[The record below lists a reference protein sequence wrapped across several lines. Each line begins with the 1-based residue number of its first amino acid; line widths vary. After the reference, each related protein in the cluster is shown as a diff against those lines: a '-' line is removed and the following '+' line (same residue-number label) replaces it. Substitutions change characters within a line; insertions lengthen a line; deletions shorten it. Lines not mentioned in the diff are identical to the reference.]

1 MNMQQWAEGLLQS
14 DTRTAI
20 PIMTHPGI
28 EFTGKKVIDAVTN
41 GQDQFEAIVAV
52 NSQFPESAAATII
65 MDLTVEAEAFGCPI
79 HFADD
84 EVPTVTDRIVST
96 PDDIAALAVPDLL
109 GGRVGEYL
117 KATRLAAQ
125 TITDKPVFAG
135 CIGPF
140 SLAGRLYDM
149 TEIMTAAFLEPEAIL
164 MLVDKATQFLIS
176 YAGEMKKTGASGI
189 IIAEPAAGLLSSDMC
204 QTFSSDFVKRIVDAV
219 QDDTF
224 MVILHN
230 CGNTGQVTAEMV
242 STGARGLH
250 FGNKIDMVQVCREV
264 PPHLLV
270 MGNLDPV
277 NDFKMA
283 TAEQMKMRT
292 IELLEKTADFPHFV
306 LSSGCDTPPHVPLA
320 NIAAFYEALQ
330 IFNTE
335 YSLSLNK

>member
-65 MDLTVEAEAFGCPI
+65 MDLTVEAEAFGCSI

-84 EVPTVTDRIVST
+84 EVPTITGRIVST
-96 PDDIAALAVPDLL
+96 PETIAALAVPELTC
-109 GGRVGEYL
+109 GRIGEYL

-125 TITDKPVFAG
+125 SITDKPVFAG

-164 MLVDKATQFLIS
+164 ALVDKATQFLIR
-176 YAGEMKKTGASGI
+176 YASEMKKTGASGI
-189 IIAEPAAGLLSSDMC
+189 IIAEPAAGLLSADMC
-204 QTFSSDFVKRIVDAV
+204 QTFSSDFVKRMVDAV

-230 CGNTGQVTAEMV
+230 CGNTGQVTTEMV
-242 STGARGLH
+242 NTGARGLH
-250 FGNKIDMVQVCREV
+250 FGNKIDMVRVCREV
-264 PPHLLV
+264 PPHILV

-283 TAEQMKMRT
+283 SAEQMKART
-292 IELLEKTADFPHFV
+292 IDLLEKTADFSHFV

-320 NIAAFYEALQ
+320 NIDAFYEALRV
-330 IFNTE
+330 FNFE
-335 YSLSLNK
+335 YTLTSNK